1 MFGVFV
7 PTFTYLYHAAQI
19 MTLLDRAQRHK
30 NKITVLIYAT
40 LILSTVIGKK
50 LINQSESSDFHHPA
64 TLYLK
69 FVYDMDSKAEFF
81 ATKVI

>member
-1 MFGVFV
+1 M
-7 PTFTYLYHAAQI
+7 
-19 MTLLDRAQRHK
+19 
-30 NKITVLIYAT
+30 

-81 ATKVI
+81 CNKGHIKYHDYVGMLYTQKGRKSHRQVSW

>member
-1 MFGVFV
+1 M
-7 PTFTYLYHAAQI
+7 
-19 MTLLDRAQRHK
+19 
-30 NKITVLIYAT
+30 

-50 LINQSESSDFHHPA
+50 LINQSGSSDFNHPA

-81 ATKVI
+81 ATKVIEKIMTM